1 MPVLDTLSWP
11 CRQVVAETKP
21 AEPKTWCLQ
30 EVMIE
35 HGMRIACVASFNFA
49 GFHELMTSNMETG
62 QQAMGM
68 PADKWRSVAV
78 SFCSLFAHSCLLF
91 SVIVCCL

>member
-1 MPVLDTLSWP
+1 MW
-11 CRQVVAETKP
+11 AEINS
-21 AEPKTWCLQ
+21 AEHRAWFLQ

-78 SFCSLFAHSCLLF
+78 SLRLLFAHP
-91 SVIVCCL
+91 